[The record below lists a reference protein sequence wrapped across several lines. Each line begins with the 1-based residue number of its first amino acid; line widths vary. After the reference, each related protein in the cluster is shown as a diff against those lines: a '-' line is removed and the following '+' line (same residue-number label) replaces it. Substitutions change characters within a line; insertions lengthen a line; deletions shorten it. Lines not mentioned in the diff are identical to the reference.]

1 MGCRQRQGT
10 RARVDRIAGWRKFG
24 TWQVLH
30 CLADSVERNWDHVFP
45 ESWYPQTTPSNLEKW
60 KIPSCIRCNSALGMM
75 EDRLLIQLAHA
86 LDPDHPGSAGI
97 YDKG

>member
-1 MGCRQRQGT
+1 
-10 RARVDRIAGWRKFG
+10 
-24 TWQVLH
+24 
-30 CLADSVERNWDHVFP
+30 VERNWDHVFP

-86 LDPDHPGSAGI
+86 LDPDHLAAPEYTTRGSARSLLRQERTNVI
-97 YDKG
+97 KELAPPSERAF